1 MAAIPFFLVLTLP
14 AFVVLGVELG
24 GGWTFLAAAVVYL
37 AIPLLDLVGG
47 LDTENRA
54 HTGWLF
60 DLPLALW
67 PILQFAGSAWVLWR
81 IASGD
86 PTWLELTGIV
96 VSLGA
101 VNGAGGINASH
112 EMMHR
117 RGRLPRAV
125 AELLLYG
132 VCYPHFV
139 VEHVLGHHR
148 RVATPEDSAYSP
160 LGQSLYPFVAS
171 SAVRSLVSAWKLEG
185 TRTEKRGIHALS
197 LRNRRLRYPLAQA
210 SVCAGIGL
218 VLGPVALG
226 VFVAQSVMAIFL
238 LETINYLEHY
248 GLLRREIAPDR
259 YERVRPEHSWNASQR
274 VSNWLLFNLARHS
287 DHHFLA
293 SRPYSELRHYDDVP
307 QLPASYAAMI
317 LVAMLPPLW
326 KRVMD
331 PRVIAWNS
339 RDVGSPENAATKT
352 DRAALLYS

>member
-1 MAAIPFFLVLTLP
+1 MPALPFFLVLTLP
-14 AFVVLGVELG
+14 VFVVCGVELG
-24 GGWTFLAAAVVYL
+24 GAWTLLAAAVVYL
-37 AIPLLDLVGG
+37 GLPILDLLGG
-47 LDTENRA
+47 LETDNSTQKS
-54 HTGWLF
+54 WVF
-60 DLPLALW
+60 DVPLALW
-67 PILQFAGSAWVLWR
+67 LPLGVAATAWVLWW
-81 IASGD
+81 IATGD
-86 PTWLELTGIV
+86 PTGLECVGIV

-101 VNGAGGINASH
+101 VNGAGGINAAH
-112 EMMHR
+112 ELMHR
-117 RGRLPRAV
+117 QGRLPKAV
-125 AELLLYG
+125 AEILLYG

-160 LGQSLYPFVAS
+160 IGQSLYPFVVS
-171 SAVRSLVSAWKLEG
+171 SAARSLISAWKLEG
-185 TRTEKRGIHALS
+185 VRTAKRGVSPLS
-197 LRNRRLRYPLAQA
+197 PRNRRLRYPLLQA

-218 VLGPVALG
+218 ALGPLALG
-226 VFVAQSVMAIFL
+226 VFLGQSLVAIFL

-248 GLLRREIAPDR
+248 GLLRREIAPGR

-293 SRPYSELRHYDDVP
+293 SRHYSELRHYDNVP

-317 LVAMLPPLW
+317 LVAMVPPLW

-339 RDVGSPENAATKT
+339 KGAPTPEVRLAKT
-352 DRAALLYS
+352 DRQALLYS